1 MSASRLLTMLLL
13 LQNRGK
19 LTTRELSHLLE
30 ISERTVHRDLE
41 ALSAAGIPVYAE
53 RGRSGGWKLTQG
65 YRTRLTGMKPSELT
79 ALLLGADAALLADLG
94 ILDDYD
100 AAARKLEAAAR
111 PATGEQADQQGDHI
125 HIDGYS
131 WDPSHES
138 VPYLPLIRQAVQENR
153 RIRMQYGRNGD
164 VKERIIEPLG
174 LVAKR
179 GVWYAAASC
188 EGDIRTY
195 RISRMINAE
204 LTEEVFQRAADFDLE
219 AYWEQSVRDFKA
231 ALPRYEAELQV
242 RESALH
248 GLRNERYV
256 KVLNACP
263 SVDPE
268 WIAVAAEFQTLG
280 SAIKIALSYGTD
292 LIATAPSELARQIA
306 ATARSIAALY
316 SEDSLE

>member
-19 LTTRELSHLLE
+19 LTTRELSRLLE

-53 RGRSGGWKLTQG
+53 RGRAGGWQLTQG

-79 ALLLGADAALLADLG
+79 ALLLRADSALLADLG

-111 PATGEQADQQGDHI
+111 PAAGEQTNQPVDHI

-131 WDPSHES
+131 WDPSYEP
-138 VPYLPLIRQAVQENR
+138 VPYLSLIRQAVQESR
-153 RIRMQYGRNGD
+153 RLRMEYGRNGD

-174 LVAKR
+174 LIAKR

-188 EGDIRTY
+188 DGDIRTY
-195 RISRMINAE
+195 RISRMISAE
-204 LTEEVFQRAADFDLE
+204 LTDEVFSRPAGFDLE
-219 AYWEQSVRDFKA
+219 SYWEQSIRDFKA
-231 ALPRYEAELQV
+231 ALPSFEAELQV
-242 RESALH
+242 RESALN
-248 GLRNERYV
+248 GLQSERYV
-256 KVLNACP
+256 KVLKACP
-263 SVDPE
+263 STDPE
-268 WIAVAAEFQTLG
+268 WMTVTAEFETPEW
-280 SAIKIALSYGTD
+280 AVKIALSYGTEM
-292 LIATAPSELARQIA
+292 IAVAPPELREKIASTAHG
-306 ATARSIAALY
+306 IAALY
-316 SEDSLE
+316 PSGLIE